1 MVVLLDLDDDDAFD
15 PFARPAGRSGLQTP
29 FQINQDPVTNDPEDV
44 DCCND
49 NGMGKREKDRP
60 NPNINGFS
68 AALGCYPIVTLLTRN
83 LDLNTLHAL
92 SRTCRQ
98 FRANLLQYRPQLIH
112 QTLRCSNESFPS
124 SGSQL
129 DFATFRNK
137 TNALVSGRVGPCA
150 RDMVS
155 DCRRCGKV
163 ICRNCAHKSPSPS
176 RLWSRHRRLCP
187 TCLATPLPQL
197 SRHWQDPCT
206 CTSSVYLCGPC
217 GTGLTVADTN
227 YRRIWTWRTRYSTYL
242 GGLGTGIGEGNE
254 GVKCWRG
261 EKCMAAQEVEV
272 EIDCSE
278 EGRGSSD
285 RESSESDSEWHWAEG
300 EGKQERAG
308 YWQQEIEGI
317 GGVVKKK
324 LRKRVRVGKTVKEWE
339 DERDG
344 KEEVLAR
351 ESRGEAR
358 SWCGWCGRLV
368 WGKKDRE
375 TFRTTQKLEV

>member
-1 MVVLLDLDDDDAFD
+1 MLPVRPLPPYSTPRFYSLTVL
-15 PFARPAGRSGLQTP
+15 TP
-29 FQINQDPVTNDPEDV
+29 V
-44 DCCND
+44 
-49 NGMGKREKDRP
+49 
-60 NPNINGFS
+60 
-68 AALGCYPIVTLLTRN
+68 LGYRIVTLITRN
-83 LDLNTLHAL
+83 IDLNTLHAL
-92 SRTCRQ
+92 SRTGRQ
-98 FRANLLQYRPQLIH
+98 VRENLIQYRSQLIH
-112 QTLRCSNESFPS
+112 QTLRCSNDS
-124 SGSQL
+124 STGSNL

-137 TNALVSGRVGPCA
+137 TDALVSGRIGPCA

-155 DCRRCGKV
+155 DCRRCGK
-163 ICRNCAHKSPSPS
+163 ITCRNCAYKSPSAS
-176 RLWSRHRRLCP
+176 RLWARHRRLCP

-206 CTSSVYLCGPC
+206 CTDSVYLCTPC

-278 EGRGSSD
+278 EGRGGSD
-285 RESSESDSEWHWAEG
+285 RESSESDSEWHWTEG
-300 EGKQERAG
+300 EGKEERAG

-324 LRKRVRVGKTVKEWE
+324 IRKRIRVGKTVKEWE

-344 KEEVLAR
+344 KEEVLRR

-358 SWCGWCGRLV
+358 SWCGWCGRLI

-375 TFRTTQKLEV
+375 TFGMLQKVGS

>member
-1 MVVLLDLDDDDAFD
+1 
-15 PFARPAGRSGLQTP
+15 
-29 FQINQDPVTNDPEDV
+29 
-44 DCCND
+44 
-49 NGMGKREKDRP
+49 
-60 NPNINGFS
+60 
-68 AALGCYPIVTLLTRN
+68 
-83 LDLNTLHAL
+83 
-92 SRTCRQ
+92 
-98 FRANLLQYRPQLIH
+98 
-112 QTLRCSNESFPS
+112 
-124 SGSQL
+124 
-129 DFATFRNK
+129 
-137 TNALVSGRVGPCA
+137 
-150 RDMVS
+150 
-155 DCRRCGKV
+155 
-163 ICRNCAHKSPSPS
+163 
-176 RLWSRHRRLCP
+176 
-187 TCLATPLPQL
+187 
-197 SRHWQDPCT
+197 
-206 CTSSVYLCGPC
+206 
-217 GTGLTVADTN
+217 
-227 YRRIWTWRTRYSTYL
+227 
-242 GGLGTGIGEGNE
+242 
-254 GVKCWRG
+254 
-261 EKCMAAQEVEV
+261 MAAQEVEV